1 MKRNGSSTPIATR
14 HHDNRYEVSW
24 HHIVSAVKHEMFP
37 KMGTAM
43 DAAIE
48 GLENEEERKFNV
60 MDLKEETVKMVIE
73 GMKEKRK
80 MTPSQITYIEGLV
93 QRANAFNEQKNE
105 RKAENED
112 SSEPK
117 ISPSKW
123 KG

>member
-1 MKRNGSSTPIATR
+1 MPSSDSFIVCLFAI
-14 HHDNRYEVSW
+14 HFMDDSVSW

-43 DAAIE
+43 DAVIE

-93 QRANAFNEQKNE
+93 QRAKAFNEE
-105 RKAENED
+105 
-112 SSEPK
+112 S
-117 ISPSKW
+117 
-123 KG
+123 